1 MQKLQ
6 KNLKITSKNLQ
17 NVLSELA
24 QYEVDKVKTA
34 QPKPKFVFM
43 LKKEATPEFNR
54 LICKGLEGEGL
65 FIFLTAEEPDKPK
78 EGQIMIQGP
87 EEHCNALGPQWV
99 LKISELFSWHVFQSE
114 QIRSKIFQKYSIIFI
129 YEIVVIVI

>member
-6 KNLKITSKNLQ
+6 KNLKICNKNLQ

-24 QYEVDKVKTA
+24 QYEVDKIKSA

-43 LKKEATPEFNR
+43 CKKEATPDFNR

-65 FIFLTAEEPDKPK
+65 FIFLASEEPDKQK

-87 EEHCNALGPQWV
+87 EEHCHALGKQ
-99 LKISELFSWHVFQSE
+99 
-114 QIRSKIFQKYSIIFI
+114 
-129 YEIVVIVI
+129 